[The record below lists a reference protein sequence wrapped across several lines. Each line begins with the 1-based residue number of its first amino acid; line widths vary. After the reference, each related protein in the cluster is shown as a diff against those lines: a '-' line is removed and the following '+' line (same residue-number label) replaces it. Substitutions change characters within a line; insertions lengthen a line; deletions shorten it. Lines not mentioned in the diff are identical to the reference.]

1 MSWTHTRSELA
12 NALRADPTAD
22 VTDLRRRLKA
32 ERLADHIRK
41 IVDAAPPLTAD
52 QRSRLATLLGGAT
65 ES

>member
-12 NALRADPTAD
+12 NALRVDPSAD

-52 QRSRLATLLGGAT
+52 QRARLAALLGGGN
-65 ES
+65 